1 MKSKRSQTF
10 FYNVERANV
19 LQHVQGQ
26 INGLLVRRVHDL
38 AQERLREAKAEALDL
53 KDDLF
58 KTGPQ
63 NFRQNKLVEGHFAGS
78 SILKK

>member
-1 MKSKRSQTF
+1 
-10 FYNVERANV
+10 
-19 LQHVQGQ
+19 
-26 INGLLVRRVHDL
+26 
-38 AQERLREAKAEALDL
+38 L